1 MTPLQHSMDKGHISS
16 IEIDL
21 GGKTDEI
28 QTFENKLSFDEITD
42 LVTQATKLGAQ
53 TIILLNN
60 PLLSPETSDI
70 IAFIKCHINNNK
82 NIHGKNIEIQSVSA
96 TQNCAPEN
104 GTPENGPGINC
115 KKVHDSCFVARDG
128 IVYPCAGML
137 LPIGNIRKTSLK
149 NILTDS
155 EVIQNIRNHTQMIKG
170 PCRGC
175 EKFTDCCGCRGR
187 AYHLTG
193 DYLASDPMC
202 PKNQNKGDKIT
213 HLPMSTNHL
222 IPQKL
227 GMRVVTTLLKVGER
241 YGQVESVFSTDSP
254 FIKKDG
260 SIEEMAYMEIMAQSA
275 AAMHGFEKFDTG
287 AKNHGG
293 FLIGGQKINMYT
305 KGFAGEKLITD
316 IYKTTKF
323 GNFGILSATIK
334 RGDEMIAEGEI
345 KIYEN
350 DGATHAL

>member
-1 MTPLQHSMDKGHISS
+1 MTLLQHPREKGHISS

-21 GGKTDEI
+21 SGARDRSQDSED
-28 QTFENKLSFDEITD
+28 KLSFDEITD

-227 GMRVVTTLLKVGER
+227 GMRVDRK
-241 YGQVESVFSTDSP
+241 SVV
-254 FIKKDG
+254 
-260 SIEEMAYMEIMAQSA
+260 
-275 AAMHGFEKFDTG
+275 
-287 AKNHGG
+287 
-293 FLIGGQKINMYT
+293 
-305 KGFAGEKLITD
+305 
-316 IYKTTKF
+316 
-323 GNFGILSATIK
+323 
-334 RGDEMIAEGEI
+334 
-345 KIYEN
+345 
-350 DGATHAL
+350 